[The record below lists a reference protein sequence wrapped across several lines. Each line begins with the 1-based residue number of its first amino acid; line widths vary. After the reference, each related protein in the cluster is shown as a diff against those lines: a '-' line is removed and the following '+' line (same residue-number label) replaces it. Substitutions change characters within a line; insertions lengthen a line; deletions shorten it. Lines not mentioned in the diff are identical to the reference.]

1 MVLCVC
7 MQTGGTLCLSALCVC
22 VCVCTNKRYF
32 VCVQTSD
39 SLSVR
44 KRAAAEQRAVPMA
57 ETLLTEVNPSH
68 DDLRSGA
75 FVYIHN
81 GTH

>member
-1 MVLCVC
+1 MVSCVHV
-7 MQTGGTLCLSALCVC
+7 CVC
-22 VCVCTNKRYF
+22 VCVCTKKWYFVHVHAHKWYF
-32 VCVQTSD
+32 VCVQTGD
-39 SLSVR
+39 SVSVP

-57 ETLLTEVNPSH
+57 ATLLTEVNPSH

>member
-7 MQTGGTLCLSALCVC
+7 MQTGGTLCLGALCVC
-22 VCVCTNKRYF
+22 MCTNKWYF
-32 VCVQTSD
+32 VCLQTSD
-39 SLSVR
+39 NVSVP